1 MVFRPSALLLT
12 PLFALAFGCENSS
25 LRGAAGAASARSDT
39 IPAWLLARQSEQRA
53 RAGSTGVL
61 RDFGF
66 ADRLDSSGITFRN
79 RIVDDA
85 GKTYKRVHYDH
96 GTGVAAADVD
106 GDQRV
111 DLYFVSQLGTSELWK
126 NQGGG
131 RFLAWT
137 DSAGLRMPDAIAV
150 GASFADIDNDGD
162 PDLFVTTVRHG
173 NRLFENRGGGTFL
186 DITSAAGVGYQ
197 GHSSGAIFFDYDSDG
212 LLDLFLT
219 NVGVYTS
226 SAQGAGG
233 FYLGLPDA
241 FRGHLHPDRAEA
253 SILYRNLGGHRFRDV
268 SAETGLVDRSW
279 SGDATILDVNEDGR
293 PDLYLP
299 NMQGANHL
307 WRNEGGRRFRDV
319 TSSTFPSTPWGA
331 MGVKSF
337 DWNGDGRLDLLVT
350 DMHSDMFVNLD
361 PEDRAGEDRKADS
374 ARIPADFFAAGKTG
388 LIFGNALFT
397 NRGGG
402 RFEDESDAAGAENYW
417 PWGPSVGDF
426 NADGWE
432 DVFIAS
438 GMNFPHRYAVNSVL
452 LNDSGRRFLRSE
464 FLLGIEPRKGGVTEQ
479 TWFTLECAGTDR
491 QNPFC
496 RACLRPGATEP
507 ECRRRDA
514 QGRLTMMGAMG
525 SRSAVVVDLD
535 GDGDQDIVTN
545 EFNGPPQL
553 LLSDLAS
560 RHPVHF
566 LSIRL
571 RGTASNRQGI
581 GARVTVVLSDGRRL
595 VRMVDGKSGY
605 LSQSDLP
612 LYIGLGAVTGADTVE
627 VRWPSGKRQQVP
639 GPHPAGQA
647 LEIIER

>member
-1 MVFRPSALLLT
+1 MLSRNWLALPALVLLHSA
-12 PLFALAFGCENSS
+12 AC
-25 LRGAAGAASARSDT
+25 RGSNEQKGSAGEPAPDT
-39 IPAWLLARQSEQRA
+39 IPAWLLARQSDQRVQA
-53 RAGSTGVL
+53 QGSAVL
-61 RDFGF
+61 HDFRF
-66 ADRLDSSGITFRN
+66 ADRLEASGITFRN
-79 RIVDDA
+79 QIVDDA
-85 GKTYKRVHYDH
+85 GKNYKRVHYDH
-96 GTGVAAADVD
+96 GTGIAAADVD
-106 GDQRV
+106 GDQLV
-111 DLYFVSQLGTSELWK
+111 DLYFVSQRGTGELWK

-137 DSAGLRMPDAIAV
+137 DSAGLAMPDVIAV
-150 GASFADIDNDGD
+150 GASFADTDNDGD
-162 PDLFVTTVRHG
+162 PDLYVTTVRHG
-173 NRLFENRGGGTFL
+173 NRFFENLGKGKYRE
-186 DITSAAGVGYQ
+186 ITAAAGLGYV
-197 GHSSGAIFFDYDSDG
+197 GHSSGAVFFDYDGDG
-212 LLDLFLT
+212 RLDLFLT
-219 NVGVYTS
+219 NVGVYTT
-226 SAQGAGG
+226 SALGAGG
-233 FYLGLPDA
+233 FFVGLEDA

-253 SILYRNLGGHRFRDV
+253 SALYRNLGGNRFRNV
-268 SAETGLVDRSW
+268 SVETGLVDRSW
-279 SGDATILDVNEDGR
+279 SGDATILDVNDDGR

-319 TSSTFPSTPWGA
+319 TSSAFQSTPWGA

-350 DMHSDMFVNLD
+350 DMHSDMFVNIE

-417 PWGPSVGDF
+417 PWGPSVGDL

-438 GMNFPHRYAVNSVL
+438 SMNFPHRYAVNAVL
-452 LNDSGRRFLRSE
+452 LNDSGRRFLRGE

-479 TWFTLECAGTDR
+479 PWFTLECAGGDR
-491 QNPFC
+491 GNPFC

-514 QGRLTMMGAMG
+514 QDRLTMMGAVG
-525 SRSAVVVDLD
+525 TRSAVLADLD

-545 EFNGPPQL
+545 EFNGVPQV
-553 LLSDLAS
+553 LLSDLAD
-560 RHPVHF
+560 RHAVHA

-571 RGTASNRQGI
+571 RGTTSNRQGI
-581 GARVTVVLSDGRRL
+581 GARVTVVLPGGRRL
-595 VRMVDGKSGY
+595 VRAVDGKSGY

-612 LYIGLGAVTGADTVE
+612 LYIGLGTAARADTVE
-627 VRWPSGKRQQVP
+627 VRWPSGKRQVLP
-639 GPHPAGQA
+639 GPHPSGPI
-647 LEIIER
+647 LEIVEP